1 MELINCS
8 TIDLPGKIFKYRP
21 NVSIRLTLRLCQL
34 SREMARQAGNSKSV
48 DAHFF
53 LHQCDKVVDIRT
65 KMMNLDDYFEKFSK
79 SLSKKISFLGLD
91 FDYNSIMSN
100 SRRAEA
106 SMRPT
111 VT

>member
-1 MELINCS
+1 MELINSS
-8 TIDLPGKIFKYRP
+8 TEMIDLRDKNFKYP
-21 NVSIRLTLRLCQL
+21 H
-34 SREMARQAGNSKSV
+34 SRVHTFDFEVMSGKMARQAGNSNT
-48 DAHFF
+48 FY
-53 LHQCDKVVDIRT
+53 
-65 KMMNLDDYFEKFSK
+65 NLYNKIINIEGRFRKIFDFSRK
-79 SLSKKISFLGLD
+79 GLLSFLGLIDSGLD